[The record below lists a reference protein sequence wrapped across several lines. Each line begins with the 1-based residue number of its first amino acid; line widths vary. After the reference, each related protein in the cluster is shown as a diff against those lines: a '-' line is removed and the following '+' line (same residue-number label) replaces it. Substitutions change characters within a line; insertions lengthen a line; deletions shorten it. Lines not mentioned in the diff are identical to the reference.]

1 MFRTVSRKTIVQ
13 SSIIILLAVA
23 LLTLALV
30 YLLPSAPQE
39 VFAAEPAVPATFISS
54 DNGLNSTVDATWVS
68 CIPASV
74 ATFEDRVHVECAA
87 SIAGIRFF
95 AAPTNNPAHAAR
107 VLSTLSAAQ
116 VAGRTLSILYDPS
129 DTSGSKFNCQESD
142 CRTIIAVG
150 FGQ

>member
-1 MFRTVSRKTIVQ
+1 MFRTASRKTIVQ
-13 SSIIILLAVA
+13 SSIIILVAITLLLLALTY
-23 LLTLALV
+23 LLTND
-30 YLLPSAPQE
+30 SQD

-54 DNGLNSTVDATWVS
+54 ANDLNSSADASWVS

-74 ATFEDRVHVECAA
+74 ATFEDRVHVECAS

-116 VAGRTLSILYDPS
+116 VAGRTLDILYDPS
-129 DTSGSKFNCQESD
+129 DTSGSDFNCLESD
-142 CRTIIAVG
+142 CRTIKAVG